1 LCQDL
6 LVGAG
11 DDINS
16 LFLPVIL
23 PVVSAGILP
32 ILPSALTYILLKN
45 QKQKAQGKY
54 LLSDIKLEFIID
66 RRRVNIELE
75 NIV

>member
-1 LCQDL
+1 MEIWKIYTDL

-16 LFLPVIL
+16 LLLPVIL
-23 PVVSAGILP
+23 PAVVSAGILP
-32 ILPSALTYILLKN
+32 ILPSALTYLLIKN

-54 LLSDIKLEFIID
+54 FISS
-66 RRRVNIELE
+66 
-75 NIV
+75 

>member
-1 LCQDL
+1 
-6 LVGAG
+6 LVGTG

-45 QKQKAQGKY
+45 KKLKTQG
-54 LLSDIKLEFIID
+54 
-66 RRRVNIELE
+66 NIFK
-75 NIV
+75 